1 MELSETS
8 LCGAP
13 VLRVVGELDHA
24 TSPVLAEKAA
34 NALGADP
41 ACILFDLEACT
52 YLDSGGVGVLLTL
65 LEQVRDRGWV
75 GIISPSRQVLRIL
88 EIMGLT
94 SSEDFKVF
102 SSAAEA
108 QEHCNAREKDLSC

>member
-1 MELSETS
+1 MELFETS
-8 LCGAP
+8 LCGVP

-24 TSPVLAEKAA
+24 TSPVLGEKAA

-41 ACILFDLEACT
+41 GCIFFDLEACT
-52 YLDSGGVGVLLTL
+52 YLDSGGVGVLLAL
-65 LEQVRDRGWV
+65 LDQLRDRGWV
-75 GIISPSRQVLRIL
+75 GIMGANRQILRIL
-88 EIMGLT
+88 EIVGLT
-94 SSEDFKVF
+94 SSEDLKVF